1 MSYSILKHKSNQPV
15 LVIFKLFNVY
25 KGVETI
31 EDIYWVNYWFT
42 LNIYR
47 TLDHNKISVIEN
59 NTFNNLHSLYD
70 L

>member
-31 EDIYWVNYWFT
+31 EDIY
-42 LNIYR
+42 
-47 TLDHNKISVIEN
+47 
-59 NTFNNLHSLYD
+59 
-70 L
+70 